1 MSVLNLNRKRDGSA
15 PQPSNGP
22 MTRARPPR
30 VRRRPLLLVGTIAAV
45 LLGGLGT
52 AWVFTTS
59 AASTEVVGVRVAV
72 QRGEVIDRDDLT
84 VVKVGLD
91 PSLDVVAGDR
101 IEEIVGQRA
110 ATDLAAGGLLAS
122 GSLTNQVVPKAGE
135 SLVGVALAPSMLP
148 AEALLAGDRVTIV
161 ETPGAQGEVVT
172 APIVMQAVVSQV
184 TLLETGDTKVDVL
197 VPTEK
202 AAELAA
208 RNGTGRLA
216 LVLEARER

>member
-15 PQPSNGP
+15 PQPLNAA